1 MIQRD
6 IHLRAFVQSDLG
18 SLMSKRWSRFTG
30 IILAVV
36 LSAISVTFST
46 PVAANA
52 TPFSGTRTQG
62 FGLVEIS
69 RFLGKYQVSTD
80 GMGANN
86 GVGVLD
92 IVKPAGATTVVAAYL
107 TAGGKDRQ
115 GLEAPMPSVSLDS
128 ADVVFTRENY
138 KPGSATPFRGEWTNY
153 FADVTSIV
161 TSFLGGSPAPAG
173 TAATL
178 PLAGTKYSIP
188 AVYVIGDTSE
198 PAGLALTV
206 IFNNPTM
213 NHDASVVTYFGS
225 SDSAGQDFPLTF
237 QTLTSAQV
245 GSSLSFGIAW
255 SSGGGQYSNIKG
267 RNNLSATGTWDYLS
281 GSAGGS
287 DDGASLITVG
297 GVEDATTNPT
307 NPAPGDGQAD
317 DELYN
322 LDNFLAA
329 GVNKVT
335 LNMTN
340 PSGDDNIFQAVVSV
354 PFIIA
359 QTASFDSQSGSAVP
373 DVTFTNSFALPS
385 APTRSGYTFLGWFAA
400 SSGGTPLTGT
410 QSASG
415 DVTVFAQWVQNTHNV
430 TFDPHG
436 GSTVAADTYET
447 YINLPAGPTKSG
459 FEFAGWF
466 VASTGGSSLTSPYTP
481 TVAAD
486 ITLHAQWIPMH
497 RVTFDTQDTNAA
509 TGTNYTGT
517 VTLPAAPTRTGYTF
531 NGWFAASSGGS
542 ALGATYTPASF
553 VDVTIYAQWTA
564 VPHRVTFDTQDSNA
578 ATGTNY
584 TGTVTLP
591 AAPTR
596 TGYTFNGWFA
606 ASSGGSALGATY
618 TPTSF
623 ADITIYAQ
631 WTLAPVTLVSSPS
644 QPEPTVYI
652 VTYDSQ
658 GGSSVSPGTYTA
670 TFTLAAA
677 PTRTGYSFIGWF
689 ISATGGAKLSSPVAP
704 NRKTNIT
711 LFAQWSK
718 LEYAVTFEAQGGSA
732 VAPQTFQESIA
743 LTAKS
748 SRPGYVFL
756 GWYKTAGGG
765 GILPAEFKPEEIGDV
780 TVYAHWQKN
789 PVLIA
794 SGFADGSPLLNKS
807 TKAAI
812 LSFAQRN
819 PGFSKVQCIGYTE
832 GPTVLAS
839 DLRLSKL
846 RGQNAC
852 AMVKHLLGSSIQVIH
867 VDAVQTRVESAQQRR
882 VKILLTK

>member
-542 ALGATYTPASF
+542 ALGATYTP
-553 VDVTIYAQWTA
+553 
-564 VPHRVTFDTQDSNA
+564 
-578 ATGTNY
+578 
-584 TGTVTLP
+584 
-591 AAPTR
+591 
-596 TGYTFNGWFA
+596 
-606 ASSGGSALGATY
+606 
-618 TPTSF
+618 TSF